1 MKIYQYANHAE
12 YVAAQ
17 IEANVRKI
25 KNVWVDR
32 HTIETIAARHDQ
44 AQAIL
49 CHGTRNATEQRYF
62 LESFPQAEIIGTEIS
77 PTADQFP
84 MTVQWDFHEVN
95 ADWTGRMDIV
105 YSNAIDHSYD
115 PVLALR
121 VWADQLA
128 TNGRLYVEHAY
139 APEDNYA
146 RASDPLEIHDPEIR
160 EIIQDL
166 GLTLEHTFD
175 TTGIKGRC
183 PCRVYVIRA

>member
-1 MKIYQYANHAE
+1 MKIYQYANHDE

-62 LESFPQAEIIGTEIS
+62 LESFPQAKIIGTEIS

-95 ADWTGRMDIV
+95 PDWIEKFDIV

-115 PVLALR
+115 PTRVLSSWR
-121 VWADQLA
+121 DQLTA
-128 TNGRLYVEHAY
+128 NGRLYIEHGY
-139 APEDNYA
+139 AETENYS
-146 RASDPLEIHDPEIR
+146 RPSDPLEIHDEEIR
-160 EIIQDL
+160 YLITSL
-166 GLTLEHTFD
+166 NMTLLDVFE
-175 TTGIKGRC
+175 TTGIKGKC
-183 PCRVYVIRA
+183 PSRVYVVRK

>member
-25 KNVWVDR
+25 NLVWVDR
-32 HTIETIAARHDQ
+32 HTIETIAARHVQ
-44 AQAIL
+44 AHAIL

-84 MTVQWDFHEVN
+84 MTTQWDFHEVN
-95 ADWTGRMDIV
+95 VDWIGRMDIV

-121 VWADQLA
+121 VWAEQLA
-128 TNGRLYVEHAY
+128 ADGRLYVEHGY
-139 APEDNYA
+139 GPKDNRA
-146 RASDPLEIHDPEIR
+146 RASDPLEIYDSEIR

-166 GLTLEHTFD
+166 GLLLEGTFD
-175 TTGIKGRC
+175 TKSTLPRSYCK
-183 PCRVYVIRA
+183 VYVIKK